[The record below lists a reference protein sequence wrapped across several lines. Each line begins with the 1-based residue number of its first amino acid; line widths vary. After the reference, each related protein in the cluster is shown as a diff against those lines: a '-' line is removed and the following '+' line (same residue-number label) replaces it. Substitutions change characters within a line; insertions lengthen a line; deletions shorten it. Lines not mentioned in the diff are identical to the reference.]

1 MDAAITGGAA
11 DASTSVSDPIG
22 AHHSPDP
29 ATPGAG
35 FATVVV
41 MAEAA
46 VVRRLPDPDPLL
58 GAEPMPDALFEELL
72 ADSGERNGEA
82 YQAIAEA
89 EATWA

>member
-1 MDAAITGGAA
+1 MHRLPNIH
-11 DASTSVSDPIG
+11 P
-22 AHHSPDP
+22 PDP
-29 ATPGAG
+29 GTAAPR

-46 VVRRLPDPDPLL
+46 VRRLPDPDPLL
-58 GAEPMPDALFEELL
+58 GAEPMPDALFEDLL

-89 EATWA
+89 EATWS

>member
-1 MDAAITGGAA
+1 MLTGRAARA
-11 DASTSVSDPIG
+11 VV
-22 AHHSPDP
+22 P
-29 ATPGAG
+29 ATGDPGTAARG
-35 FATVVV
+35 FATVGG

-58 GAEPMPDALFEELL
+58 GAEPMPEALFEELL

>member
-1 MDAAITGGAA
+1 
-11 DASTSVSDPIG
+11 
-22 AHHSPDP
+22 
-29 ATPGAG
+29 
-35 FATVVV
+35 

>member
-1 MDAAITGGAA
+1 MSGG
-11 DASTSVSDPIG
+11 G
-22 AHHSPDP
+22 DP
-29 ATPGAG
+29 ATPGVG

-58 GAEPMPDALFEELL
+58 GAEPMPQALFEELL
-72 ADSGERNGEA
+72 ADSGERNGQA

>member
-1 MDAAITGGAA
+1 M
-11 DASTSVSDPIG
+11 SSDPIR
-22 AHHSPDP
+22 AHRTPDP
-29 ATPGAG
+29 ATPGVR

-58 GAEPMPDALFEELL
+58 GAEPMPDALFEELV

>member
-1 MDAAITGGAA
+1 MAQPAFGRGVAAGPEPVPSPVAAGDPGTGAA
-11 DASTSVSDPIG
+11 W
-22 AHHSPDP
+22 
-29 ATPGAG
+29 

-58 GAEPMPDALFEELL
+58 GAEPMPEAVFEELL
-72 ADSGERNGEA
+72 ADSGDRNGEA